1 VAKRVNKGIIPQ
13 GLMFLPDGKALIM
26 DTDLYQ
32 EIIEKSIVVD
42 LIGNSIPNDLVNPT
56 QQNNNS
62 QLQIEDHKQNG
73 SRNN

>member
-1 VAKRVNKGIIPQ
+1 
-13 GLMFLPDGKALIM
+13 MFLPDGKALIM

-42 LIGNSIPNDLVNPT
+42 LIGSSIPSELVNST